1 MLLMGF
7 FGHAFTGVK
16 DLQAVLS
23 LKVLLL
29 LHFNGLKLSS
39 LGGHWGMIKCKYFR
53 QALPAEK

>member
-1 MLLMGF
+1 MLLVGF

-39 LGGHWGMIKCKYFR
+39 LGGH
-53 QALPAEK
+53 